1 MLLEKSENLR
11 LRCQDLWYKV
21 KNRPSIRKVQTKS
34 SWKKT
39 AGSVRTHDGRGSV
52 WSRPWRN
59 TFWARANE
67 RRGWE
72 HIVKTWPVEL
82 CTVQGCLG
90 DQCAWRCWSED
101 HLCSGT
107 WWGEVSAAPWL
118 WNTLHLLNSACSV
131 SGIPSEW
138 NFFLIFFKP
147 HLRPFPHSQKFD
159 SIGSGQVCYHF
170 CVLTAFPIGLQPL
183 HGQGCS
189 FLFKSHI
196 NRGLSWA
203 QSRHSINT
211 RWFIGLQ
218 MNETVHRKCGLKL
231 LNEYFR
237 FIPNC

>member
-21 KNRPSIRKVQTKS
+21 KNSPSIRKVRTKS

-39 AGSVRTHDGRGSV
+39 AGSVRNHDGRGSI

-59 TFWARANE
+59 TSWARGNE

-72 HIVKTWPVEL
+72 YIVKTWPVEL
-82 CTVQGCLG
+82 CAVQGCRG

-107 WWGEVSAAPWL
+107 WWGEVGAAPWL

-138 NFFLIFFKP
+138 NFFLIFLNHTWGLF
-147 HLRPFPHSQKFD
+147 HTLRNLILLGVVKFAIISVCWLSSQLDYSLFMAKDAVFY
-159 SIGSGQVCYHF
+159 SN
-170 CVLTAFPIGLQPL
+170 LT
-183 HGQGCS
+183 
-189 FLFKSHI
+189 
-196 NRGLSWA
+196 
-203 QSRHSINT
+203 
-211 RWFIGLQ
+211 
-218 MNETVHRKCGLKL
+218 
-231 LNEYFR
+231 
-237 FIPNC
+237 

>member
-138 NFFLIFFKP
+138 NFFLIFLNHTWGLF
-147 HLRPFPHSQKFD
+147 HTLRSLILLGLVKFAIISVCWLPSQLDYSLFMAKDAVFY
-159 SIGSGQVCYHF
+159 SN
-170 CVLTAFPIGLQPL
+170 LT
-183 HGQGCS
+183 
-189 FLFKSHI
+189 
-196 NRGLSWA
+196 
-203 QSRHSINT
+203 
-211 RWFIGLQ
+211 
-218 MNETVHRKCGLKL
+218 
-231 LNEYFR
+231 
-237 FIPNC
+237 